1 MSTMSKQ
8 SHWQMLAFPWNRL
21 VWACLLVLMLPVGVR
36 GESAKD
42 RFFLTG
48 DGTLRI
54 KNMHTNVE
62 VSSAIL
68 APDGSFDEAGLARID
83 AVFGLTGR
91 GNGDHISLR
100 LLCMLDYFS
109 DLVAP
114 GKPIHLISGYRS
126 PEYNASLRDAGGNVA
141 KTSLHM
147 EGLAI
152 DFYIQGVNGK
162 KLWNIVRSKDCCGV
176 GHYGGN
182 SIHLD
187 AAKPRFWEAAT
198 SKVRTGESDFNR
210 RIHASTDFDRYRP
223 EDAVRLSLSAVSDF
237 GFGVQPSVALVK
249 DVEGL
254 RPASTAILRQ
264 SQGTECVVIASRE
277 AGRSLSFLLPREV
290 QPGRYR
296 VRIDFC
302 RKPYEQMPGSTVSNE
317 IEILARDVSPR

>member
-1 MSTMSKQ
+1 MSKWAHTREF
-8 SHWQMLAFPWNRL
+8 SSTWNRL
-21 VWACLLVLMLPVGVR
+21 VWACLLVLILPAAAR
-36 GESAKD
+36 AESAKD

-48 DGTLRI
+48 DGTLHI

-62 VSSAIL
+62 VSATIQAS
-68 APDGSFDEAGLARID
+68 DGSFDEAGLAKID
-83 AVFGLTGR
+83 GVFGLTAR

-114 GKPIHLISGYRS
+114 GKLIHLISGYRS
-126 PEYNASLRDAGGNVA
+126 PEYNTSLRDAGGNVA

-147 EGLAI
+147 EGMAL

-162 KLWNIVRSKDCCGV
+162 KLWNLIRSKNCCGV
-176 GHYGGN
+176 GHYGGD
-182 SIHLD
+182 SVHLD

-210 RIHASTDFDRYRP
+210 RIYASTDFDRYRP
-223 EDAVRLSLSAVSDF
+223 GDTVRLSLSGVSDF

-254 RPASTAILRQ
+254 NKASAVFLRQ
-264 SQGTECVVIASRE
+264 SQGTECVMIADR
-277 AGRSLSFLLPREV
+277 AVGRSLAFLVPQEM

-302 RKPYEQMPGSTVSNE
+302 RKPYEEMPGNTVSNE
-317 IEILARDVSPR
+317 IEIRARDASPR